1 MNIPDK
7 FDCTG
12 SGVCPRHKKP
22 RFINDENISC
32 CQRIENAIFELDV
45 FVLKGQ
51 KMRKLILFFSCG
63 ALGVLLSACASTGST
78 IYTYDSDGRVTQK
91 TVTSESV
98 IKTVTDSTKN
108 KSVVMWEDGWAAYMS
123 VSSGTL
129 EDPTPHGK
137 IFMGKVNKGA
147 VSLLPNQNGL
157 TGISRIIQATKN
169 DVSASL
175 TDGLESSSS
184 EIQTNGSGK

>member
-1 MNIPDK
+1 
-7 FDCTG
+7 
-12 SGVCPRHKKP
+12 
-22 RFINDENISC
+22 
-32 CQRIENAIFELDV
+32 
-45 FVLKGQ
+45 
-51 KMRKLILFFSCG
+51 MRKLILFFSCG
-63 ALGVLLSACASTGST
+63 ALGLVLSACASTGST

-147 VSLLPNQNGL
+147 VSLLPNQQGL
-157 TGISRIIQATKN
+157 PGIARIIQATKS
-169 DVSASL
+169 DITASL
-175 TDGLESSSS
+175 TGGVAYDSNHVTVILDVKQPVE
-184 EIQTNGSGK
+184 NK

>member
-1 MNIPDK
+1 M
-7 FDCTG
+7 
-12 SGVCPRHKKP
+12 H
-22 RFINDENISC
+22 
-32 CQRIENAIFELDV
+32 
-45 FVLKGQ
+45 
-51 KMRKLILFFSCG
+51 KLILFFSCG

-91 TVTSESV
+91 TVTSESI

-108 KSVVMWEDGWAAYMS
+108 KSVVMWEDGWAAYLS

-157 TGISRIIQATKN
+157 TSISRIIQATKN

-175 TDGLESSSS
+175 TDGLELSSS